1 MGGHASP
8 GTSVTIPDQILLIW
22 RCRSPTGLA
31 VSCAERQV
39 FMTDFTLVIG
49 NKNYSSWSLRPWIL
63 ARHLD
68 LAFAEELIPLDQA
81 DSSARIHAINPAG
94 RVPVLRHGELLVWDS
109 IAICEYLCELAGRG
123 LPKGREAR
131 ALARSL
137 SAEMHSGFQDLRQLW
152 PMNARARGRR
162 TPMTPALQRDIARID
177 ALWCQA
183 RARADGAG
191 PWLFGE
197 YSMADA
203 MYASVALR
211 FQTYGARLSAPA
223 QQYMATTLAD
233 GVLQEWCAAAAAEP
247 WTIAHDEV
255 GVSGRE

>member
-1 MGGHASP
+1 
-8 GTSVTIPDQILLIW
+8 
-22 RCRSPTGLA
+22 
-31 VSCAERQV
+31 
-39 FMTDFTLVIG
+39 MTDFTLVIG

-68 LAFAEELIPLDQA
+68 LPFRELLIPLDLA

-109 IAICEYLCELAGRG
+109 IAICEYLCELSGRG
-123 LPKGREAR
+123 LPQGREAR
-131 ALARSL
+131 ALSRSM
-137 SAEMHSGFQDLRQLW
+137 SAEMHAGFQELRQQW

-162 TPMTPALQRDIARID
+162 TPLTASLQRDIARID
-177 ALWCQA
+177 TLWCQA

-223 QQYMATTLAD
+223 EQYLATVLAD
-233 GVLQEWCAAAAAEP
+233 GALQEWCAAAAAEP
-247 WTIAHDEV
+247 WTIEHDEV
-255 GVSGRE
+255 GASG